1 MDRVQQP
8 NVSLQDV
15 KIFNDKELYGFVV
28 SFKMMKLET
37 FINTLVTYFWN
48 FSATKPDT
56 FEP

>member
-37 FINTLVTYFWN
+37 FINTLVT
-48 FSATKPDT
+48 
-56 FEP
+56 